1 MDENQISFSDSSEMN
16 GSKKFGLN
24 EINTTDNISENR

>member
-24 EINTTDNISENR
+24 EINTTDNISEKR